1 MTEIIK
7 NSFLYFREKKYW
19 VTFCIHD
26 ENPFLEGYTK
36 KILAQSHTPIFV
48 LELKDCR
55 HISHALVSTEN
66 NFEFVITLESDVVIL
81 SAKTWNIMIDW
92 VNILKLKLREM
103 KILSPKENIYT
114 KPPEIKPMLLSTRN
128 PRDPL
133 PQRPMNV
140 SDIPGLEQQTI
151 SETAI
156 EEVEVIEVN
165 GADNLTGI
173 ETHVE
178 TMTISTAANDDDD
191 NSDDPITIPI
201 FNFATS
207 NTSSQN
213 LINLLSNPL
222 RHSNHNRMPNF
233 SDNYAQEAND
243 DDDDDIFHEASSSS
257 LLHIDFVEEIDMNKS
272 LNDSTRDNITII
284 ELNNIPD
291 EAITNNKSV
300 ESVIE
305 SKPKHIQVKD
315 QKVTKIKIE
324 MDYDQLFL
332 ASTSPKKNGSVI
344 VNSGGSVSAIRNGS
358 SATTINEPIAIPS
371 TSTAGITIK
380 SQNSTPKKVPVPK
393 VERKMTLREQQV
405 FQLEKEIGNDM
416 RFKLRK
422 KDCIDTIALI
432 NAFGGIWIAG
442 FKPNPLLYV
451 LHIGDQLMAIN
462 GMTMKSAVDANK
474 FIKSC
479 VGLFIDITIKR
490 LPLARVFAIK
500 RDFEGQ
506 CLGFVR
512 DGTTATI
519 VEIIPNSLAARCG
532 IPPRAPSC
540 SMPTPNGEQESSF
553 WVITEINFR
562 PLSFFFKKN
571 ETDLLLKSIGLETSV
586 LLQPSDFIQKMT
598 KELKSIKNYRDYTLQ

>member
-1 MTEIIK
+1 
-7 NSFLYFREKKYW
+7 
-19 VTFCIHD
+19 
-26 ENPFLEGYTK
+26 
-36 KILAQSHTPIFV
+36 
-48 LELKDCR
+48 
-55 HISHALVSTEN
+55 
-66 NFEFVITLESDVVIL
+66 
-81 SAKTWNIMIDW
+81 MIDW

-140 SDIPGLEQQTI
+140 SDIPGLEQQTNN
-151 SETAI
+151 ETAI
-156 EEVEVIEVN
+156 EQVEVIEVN
-165 GADNLTGI
+165 GADHITGI

-178 TMTISTAANDDDD
+178 QITISTANDDDE

-243 DDDDDIFHEASSSS
+243 DEDDDIFHEASSSS
-257 LLHIDFVEEIDMNKS
+257 LLHIDFVEDIDNNKS

-291 EAITNNKSV
+291 EAITSSDKAISEV
-300 ESVIE
+300 TVVE

-332 ASTSPKKNGSVI
+332 ASTAPKKNGSVI
-344 VNSGGSVSAIRNGS
+344 VNSGGGSVSAIRNGS

-371 TSTAGITIK
+371 TSSAGITIK
-380 SQNSTPKKVPVPK
+380 SSQNSTPKKVPVVK

-422 KDCIDTIALI
+422 KDCMDTIALI

-479 VGLFIDITIKR
+479 VGLFINITIKR

-532 IPPRAPSC
+532 IPPRVSHFVKC
-540 SMPTPNGEQESSF
+540 DGF
-553 WVITEINFR
+553 
-562 PLSFFFKKN
+562 LSN
-571 ETDLLLKSIGLETSV
+571 LLCN
-586 LLQPSDFIQKMT
+586 LL
-598 KELKSIKNYRDYTLQ
+598 

>member
-1 MTEIIK
+1 
-7 NSFLYFREKKYW
+7 
-19 VTFCIHD
+19 
-26 ENPFLEGYTK
+26 
-36 KILAQSHTPIFV
+36 
-48 LELKDCR
+48 
-55 HISHALVSTEN
+55 
-66 NFEFVITLESDVVIL
+66 
-81 SAKTWNIMIDW
+81 MIDW

-151 SETAI
+151 NETAI

-165 GADNLTGI
+165 GANNITGI
-173 ETHVE
+173 ETHIE
-178 TMTISTAANDDDD
+178 TITISTAANDDDD

-243 DDDDDIFHEASSSS
+243 DEDDDIFHEASSSS
-257 LLHIDFVEEIDMNKS
+257 LLHIDFVEDIDMNKS

-291 EAITNNKSV
+291 EAITSNKAV
-300 ESVIE
+300 EVVVE
-305 SKPKHIQVKD
+305 SKPKHIPVKD

-344 VNSGGSVSAIRNGS
+344 VNSGSGGSVSAIRNGS

-422 KDCIDTIALI
+422 KDCMDTIALI

-532 IPPRAPSC
+532 IPPRVS
-540 SMPTPNGEQESSF
+540 N
-553 WVITEINFR
+553 
-562 PLSFFFKKN
+562 
-571 ETDLLLKSIGLETSV
+571 
-586 LLQPSDFIQKMT
+586 
-598 KELKSIKNYRDYTLQ
+598 IKYD

>member
-1 MTEIIK
+1 
-7 NSFLYFREKKYW
+7 
-19 VTFCIHD
+19 
-26 ENPFLEGYTK
+26 
-36 KILAQSHTPIFV
+36 
-48 LELKDCR
+48 
-55 HISHALVSTEN
+55 
-66 NFEFVITLESDVVIL
+66 
-81 SAKTWNIMIDW
+81 MIDW

-178 TMTISTAANDDDD
+178 TITISTAANDDDD

-291 EAITNNKSV
+291 EAITSNKSV

-422 KDCIDTIALI
+422 KDCIDTIALV

-532 IPPRAPSC
+532 IPPRVS
-540 SMPTPNGEQESSF
+540 
-553 WVITEINFR
+553 
-562 PLSFFFKKN
+562 
-571 ETDLLLKSIGLETSV
+571 
-586 LLQPSDFIQKMT
+586 
-598 KELKSIKNYRDYTLQ
+598 

>member
-1 MTEIIK
+1 
-7 NSFLYFREKKYW
+7 
-19 VTFCIHD
+19 
-26 ENPFLEGYTK
+26 
-36 KILAQSHTPIFV
+36 
-48 LELKDCR
+48 
-55 HISHALVSTEN
+55 
-66 NFEFVITLESDVVIL
+66 
-81 SAKTWNIMIDW
+81 MIDW

-140 SDIPGLEQQTI
+140 SDIPGLESQTLN
-151 SETAI
+151 ETTI

-165 GADNLTGI
+165 GADNITGI

-178 TMTISTAANDDDD
+178 TITISTAANDDDD
-191 NSDDPITIPI
+191 EENSDDPITIPI

-243 DDDDDIFHEASSSS
+243 DEDDDIFHEASSSS
-257 LLHIDFVEEIDMNKS
+257 LLHIDFVEDININKS
-272 LNDSTRDNITII
+272 LNNSTRDNITII

-291 EAITNNKSV
+291 EAITSDKTV
-300 ESVIE
+300 EVIE
-305 SKPKHIQVKD
+305 PKPKHIQVKD

-332 ASTSPKKNGSVI
+332 ASTSPKKSSSVI
-344 VNSGGSVSAIRNGS
+344 LNSSSGAIRNG
-358 SATTINEPIAIPS
+358 TTVSTVNEPIAIAIPS
-371 TSTAGITIK
+371 TSTAGITINK
-380 SQNSTPKKVPVPK
+380 SQTSTPKKVPVPVPK

-422 KDCIDTIALI
+422 KDCTDTIALI

-442 FKPNPLLYV
+442 FKPNPPLYV

-532 IPPRAPSC
+532 IPPRVRTLIQMYKCKLLILISSC
-540 SMPTPNGEQESSF
+540 
-553 WVITEINFR
+553 
-562 PLSFFFKKN
+562 
-571 ETDLLLKSIGLETSV
+571 
-586 LLQPSDFIQKMT
+586 
-598 KELKSIKNYRDYTLQ
+598 Y

>member
-178 TMTISTAANDDDD
+178 TITISTAANDDDD

-291 EAITNNKSV
+291 EAITSNKSV